1 MHQNTDTI
9 PSILHLTTFFEL
21 FLVTLTASI
30 QFNEFITWHWDWV
43 FVHLQVL
50 GDYTRQNKSKDQ
62 VDKFIDQIKSIA
74 SNKTD
79 DHFFNVEDER
89 ALITI
94 VDALGSKIF
103 ALEGNGDVIL

>member
-1 MHQNTDTI
+1 MT
-9 PSILHLTTFFEL
+9 SIEPGFGQSERSCGSTVRRSFHG
-21 FLVTLTASI
+21 VR
-30 QFNEFITWHWDWV
+30 
-43 FVHLQVL
+43 LQVL

-62 VDKFIDQIKSIA
+62 VDKFIKQIKSIA

-103 ALEGNGDVIL
+103 ALEGENGFILYRQKTSQ